1 MSSKKITNYKS
12 FSSEETRRFGHELA
26 ESLIK
31 EARQKSRQTNIA
43 RVIAMTGDLGAG
55 KTTFTQGFFYGLG
68 LKKGAQS
75 PTFII
80 MRRHALKKSKSKKAF
95 KNIFHIDAYR
105 LKKPEHLEMLGFKE
119 LAADPKNIILIEWA
133 ERAKKIIPKT
143 ALWLNFKHGKKENER
158 TIIIKLPR

>member
-1 MSSKKITNYKS
+1 
-12 FSSEETRRFGHELA
+12 
-26 ESLIK
+26 
-31 EARQKSRQTNIA
+31 
-43 RVIAMTGDLGAG
+43 MTGDLGAG
-55 KTTFTQGFFYGLG
+55 KTTFTQGFFHGLG
-68 LKKGAQS
+68 LKKRAQS

-80 MRRHALKKSKSKKAF
+80 MRRHALKKSKF

-119 LAADPKNIILIEWA
+119 LAEDPKNIILIEWA

-158 TIIIKLPR
+158 TIIIKR